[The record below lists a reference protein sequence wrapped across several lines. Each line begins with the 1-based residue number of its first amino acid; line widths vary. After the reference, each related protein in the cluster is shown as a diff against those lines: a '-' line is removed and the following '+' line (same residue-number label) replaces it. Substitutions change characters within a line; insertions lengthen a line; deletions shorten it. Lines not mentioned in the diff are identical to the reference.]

1 MAKTQNFV
9 CFTAVLLILILVST
23 EIPMI
28 EGKTCKLFR
37 GECPVDPCEPEK
49 CDECCKATFG
59 KQICGKCEQE
69 STELHCHCRR

>member
-1 MAKTQNFV
+1 
-9 CFTAVLLILILVST
+9 
-23 EIPMI
+23 MI